1 MSDSDGVATDTIPG
15 LINCKWEAILVSVIS
30 EAQTRWTSAQNRD
43 VFWNMVIDQ
52 FLSPLKECAPL
63 DQHTRKIEL
72 NIVTPASH

>member
-1 MSDSDGVATDTIPG
+1 
-15 LINCKWEAILVSVIS
+15 VSVIS